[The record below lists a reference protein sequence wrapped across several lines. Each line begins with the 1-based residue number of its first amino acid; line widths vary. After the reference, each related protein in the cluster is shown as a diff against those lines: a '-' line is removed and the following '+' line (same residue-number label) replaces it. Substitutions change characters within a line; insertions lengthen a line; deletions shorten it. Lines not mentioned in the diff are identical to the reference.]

1 MAKQTKTGGA
11 YQNYQIIKNGDTTGS
26 SEALA
31 KGIANI
37 TSTVAQNSKDF
48 YAAKKEQLAKVEQ
61 SKRDLRAK
69 GQSRTIKAQEMLL
82 NADDAIKGANISVEL
97 KKGFTSAFDLKV
109 KEWGI
114 NAEILDNKDS
124 TDEEMKQANAAI
136 FNAKKSINDLNLTL
150 KKSQEMQVNAIENLA
165 NTQSLGPT
173 WSYNSIDVEGTET
186 DFDTFEG
193 ALKPGN
199 PNYDSTKPFNGA
211 VPKNKMVSDNGSTME
226 GWNAAHA
233 NSAGTTM
240 YLKEKDG
247 QFFLGGSGS
256 LMVEGKEESWKYET
270 NINSYN
276 NPAYSTTTKYTPLI
290 PEASQQVVDQ
300 MYGEDPKG
308 KSTGKID
315 SSLIM
320 KDDQGVEVT
329 FLNPD
334 DGIQYTEIRKDT
346 FGANI
351 IKAADVALSKF
362 DAINNIHDKN
372 NILQMMLRITKE
384 DGEKL
389 WNPNP
394 EIAEPA
400 REELQAAIVNKTKG
414 EALASLNLKEIGDK
428 LYKVSDVQPKKPTV
442 TKPDKYVK
450 ERQSTLNSIYENIKV
465 ISLDDTWIAKVKAKD
480 KTAITERIINSL
492 AIDPTAGMKLT
503 PTEDGNLSFM
513 KKTLD
518 QEAMAAVPMEIYD
531 DGNKVSNPKYGKELY
546 KKEGFVINIT
556 DTNPMVNRNNLYA
569 WLKVQYSLST
579 EQAEELAI
587 AFLN

>member
-31 KGIANI
+31 KGMANI
-37 TSTVAQNSKDF
+37 ASTVAQNSKDL
-48 YAAKKEQLAKVEQ
+48 YAARKEQLAKFEQ
-61 SKRDLRAK
+61 NKRDLRAK
-69 GQSRTIKAQEMLL
+69 GQIRTTKAQEMLL
-82 NADDAIKGANISVEL
+82 SADTAIKGANISGEL
-97 KKGFTSAFDLKV
+97 KTDFTAAFDLKV

-114 NAEILDNKDS
+114 NAEIAENKDS
-124 TDEEMKQANAAI
+124 TDEEIKQANANI

-173 WSYNSIDVEGTET
+173 WSYNSIDVKG
-186 DFDTFEG
+186 
-193 ALKPGN
+193 
-199 PNYDSTKPFNGA
+199 
-211 VPKNKMVSDNGSTME
+211 VSDNGSTME

-240 YLKEKDG
+240 YLKEKEG

-256 LMVEGKEESWKYET
+256 LMVEGQEESWEYET
-270 NINSYN
+270 DINSYN

-300 MYGEDPKG
+300 MYGKDPKG

-320 KDDQGVEVT
+320 KDDKGVEVT

-351 IKAADVALSKF
+351 IQAADVALSKF

-372 NILQMMLRITKE
+372 NILQSMLRITKE

-394 EIAEPA
+394 EIAKPA
-400 REELQAAIVNKTKG
+400 REELQTAIVDKTKG

-428 LYKVSDVQPKKPTV
+428 LYKVSDVQPEKPTV
-442 TKPDKYVK
+442 TKPSDKEKDAYYWKNNTTNLFATTSLEGDNKRTTAQIMPEVLPVQIGSSFQGGK
-450 ERQSTLNSIYENIKV
+450 ITNLDWGADSVTVSFSGSSDEEADPDAAGGYTTAIQAQSTPGSVTLSYGSVKQMTTLAESV
-465 ISLDDTWIAKVKAKD
+465 GGSLKDPRAASVLALQIA
-480 KTAITERIINSL
+480 
-492 AIDPTAGMKLT
+492 
-503 PTEDGNLSFM
+503 
-513 KKTLD
+513 
-518 QEAMAAVPMEIYD
+518 
-531 DGNKVSNPKYGKELY
+531 
-546 KKEGFVINIT
+546 
-556 DTNPMVNRNNLYA
+556 NN
-569 WLKVQYSLST
+569 
-579 EQAEELAI
+579 
-587 AFLN
+587 N

>member
-1 MAKQTKTGGA
+1 MAKQTTTGGA
-11 YQNYQIIKNGDTTGS
+11 YANYQVIKNGDTTGS
-26 SEALA
+26 SRALA
-31 KGIANI
+31 EGMAGIA
-37 TSTVAQNSKDF
+37 STFAQNSKNLV
-48 YAAKKEQLAKVEQ
+48 AAKKEQLAKVEQ

-69 GQSRTIKAQEMLL
+69 QQTRTTNAQEMLL
-82 NADDAIKGANISVEL
+82 NADAAIKSASISGEL
-97 KKGFTSAFDLKV
+97 KKDFTAAFELKV

-114 NAEILDNKDS
+114 NAEIRDNKDS
-124 TDEEMKQANAAI
+124 TDEEIKQANAAI
-136 FNAKKSINDLNLTL
+136 FNARKSINDLNLTL

-173 WSYNSIDVEGTET
+173 WSYNSIDVAET
-186 DFDTFEG
+186 DFDTFKG
-193 ALKPGN
+193 DLKPGDL
-199 PNYDSTKPFNGA
+199 NYDITKPFNGA

-270 NINSYN
+270 DINSYN

-300 MYGEDPKG
+300 MYGKDPKG

-320 KDDQGVEVT
+320 KDDKGVEVT

-351 IKAADVALSKF
+351 IQAADVALSKF

-372 NILQMMLRITKE
+372 NILQSMLRITKE

-400 REELQAAIVNKTKG
+400 REELQTAIVDKTKG

-428 LYKVSDVQPKKPTV
+428 LYKVSDVQPEKPTV
-442 TKPDKYVK
+442 TKATLK
-450 ERQSTLNSIYENIKV
+450 EIDRRDSINTINKNFNNYGNIENNDDFAGAIKSAL
-465 ISLDDTWIAKVKAKD
+465 SLGEEFIV
-480 KTAITERIINSL
+480 
-492 AIDPTAGMKLT
+492 
-503 PTEDGNLSFM
+503 EDGNIIQQTNKLDEAAMDDLPANSTEKIYEKNKIVINSSNVINNRNTLTNLLKEKFKLSHS
-513 KKTLD
+513 
-518 QEAMAAVPMEIYD
+518 QAD
-531 DGNKVSNPKYGKELY
+531 DLAKELLN
-546 KKEGFVINIT
+546 KK
-556 DTNPMVNRNNLYA
+556 
-569 WLKVQYSLST
+569 S
-579 EQAEELAI
+579 
-587 AFLN
+587 

>member
-173 WSYNSIDVEGTET
+173 WSYNSIDVAET

>member
-31 KGIANI
+31 KGMANI
-37 TSTVAQNSKDF
+37 ASTVAQNSKDL
-48 YAAKKEQLAKVEQ
+48 YAARKEQLAKFEQ
-61 SKRDLRAK
+61 NKRDLRAK
-69 GQSRTIKAQEMLL
+69 GQIRTTKAQEMLL
-82 NADDAIKGANISVEL
+82 SADTAIKGANISGEL
-97 KKGFTSAFDLKV
+97 KTDFTAAFDLKV

-114 NAEILDNKDS
+114 NAEIAENKDS
-124 TDEEMKQANAAI
+124 TDEEIKQANANI

-173 WSYNSIDVEGTET
+173 WSYNSIDVKG
-186 DFDTFEG
+186 
-193 ALKPGN
+193 
-199 PNYDSTKPFNGA
+199 
-211 VPKNKMVSDNGSTME
+211 VSDNGSTME

-240 YLKEKDG
+240 YLKEKEG

-256 LMVEGKEESWKYET
+256 LMVEGQEESWEYET
-270 NINSYN
+270 DINSYN

-300 MYGEDPKG
+300 MYGKDPKG

-320 KDDQGVEVT
+320 KDDKGVEVT

-351 IKAADVALSKF
+351 IQAADVALSKF

-372 NILQMMLRITKE
+372 NILQSMLRITKE

-394 EIAEPA
+394 EIAKPA
-400 REELQAAIVNKTKG
+400 REELQTAIVDKTKG

-428 LYKVSDVQPKKPTV
+428 LYKVSDVQPEKPTV
-442 TKPDKYVK
+442 TKLSAKQDDAYFWKNNATNLFATTKLSTEDTNRRTTAQIMPEVIPVQIGSSFQGGKITNLKWGPKSVTVSFSGSSDAAVDPDAAGGY
-450 ERQSTLNSIYENIKV
+450 T
-465 ISLDDTWIAKVKAKD
+465 
-480 KTAITERIINSL
+480 TAITAPSIPGSVTLSYDSPKQMTTL
-492 AIDPTAGMKLT
+492 AKSVG
-503 PTEDGNLSFM
+503 G
-513 KKTLD
+513 
-518 QEAMAAVPMEIYD
+518 
-531 DGNKVSNPKYGKELY
+531 
-546 KKEGFVINIT
+546 
-556 DTNPMVNRNNLYA
+556 
-569 WLKVQYSLST
+569 SLSDPR
-579 EQAEELAI
+579 AARVLAVQI
-587 AFLN
+587 ANNNK

>member
-1 MAKQTKTGGA
+1 MAKQTTTGGA
-11 YQNYQIIKNGDTTGS
+11 YANYQVIKNGDTTGS
-26 SEALA
+26 SRALA
-31 KGIANI
+31 EGMAGIA
-37 TSTVAQNSKDF
+37 STFAQNSKNLV
-48 YAAKKEQLAKVEQ
+48 AAKKEQLAKVEQ

-69 GQSRTIKAQEMLL
+69 QQTRTTNAQEMLL
-82 NADDAIKGANISVEL
+82 NADAAIKSASISGEL
-97 KKGFTSAFDLKV
+97 KKDFTAAFELKV

-114 NAEILDNKDS
+114 NAEIRDNKDS
-124 TDEEMKQANAAI
+124 TDEEIKQANAAI
-136 FNAKKSINDLNLTL
+136 FNARKSINDLNLTL

-173 WSYNSIDVEGTET
+173 WSYNSIDVAET
-186 DFDTFEG
+186 DFDTFKG
-193 ALKPGN
+193 DLKPGDL
-199 PNYDSTKPFNGA
+199 NYDITKPFNGA

-270 NINSYN
+270 DINSYN
-276 NPAYSTTTKYTPLI
+276 NPSYSTTTKYTPLI

-300 MYGEDPKG
+300 MYGKDPKG

-320 KDDQGVEVT
+320 KDDKGVEVT

-351 IKAADVALSKF
+351 IQAADVALSKF
-362 DAINNIHDKN
+362 DAINNIQDKN
-372 NILQMMLRITKE
+372 NILQSMLRITKE

-394 EIAEPA
+394 EIAKPA
-400 REELQAAIVNKTKG
+400 REELQTAIVDKTKG

-428 LYKVSDVQPKKPTV
+428 LYKVSDVQPEKPTV
-442 TKPDKYVK
+442 TKATLK
-450 ERQSTLNSIYENIKV
+450 EIDRRDSINTINKNFNNYGNIENNDDFAGAIKSAL
-465 ISLDDTWIAKVKAKD
+465 SLGEEFIV
-480 KTAITERIINSL
+480 
-492 AIDPTAGMKLT
+492 
-503 PTEDGNLSFM
+503 EDGNIIQQTNKLDEAAMDDLPANSTEKIYEKNKIVINSSNVINNRNTLTNLLKEKFKLSHS
-513 KKTLD
+513 
-518 QEAMAAVPMEIYD
+518 QAD
-531 DGNKVSNPKYGKELY
+531 DLAKELLN
-546 KKEGFVINIT
+546 KK
-556 DTNPMVNRNNLYA
+556 
-569 WLKVQYSLST
+569 S
-579 EQAEELAI
+579 
-587 AFLN
+587 